1 MYPRIIHYCLPGVI
15 VGLQQTSY
23 TVGEGNGSLSAC
35 TFLNGETQ
43 REVIVS
49 LSTEQGSAQG
59 ITSSL
64 NILSML
70 HVFCK
75 LSPLSDILCHDILNY

>member
-23 TVGEGNGSLSAC
+23 TVGEGNGSLSVC
-35 TFLNGETQ
+35 TFLNGDTQ

-64 NILSML
+64 NIQYAACVLQIITF
-70 HVFCK
+70 VRY
-75 LSPLSDILCHDILNY
+75 PVP

>member
-23 TVGEGNGSLSAC
+23 TVGEGNGLLSVC
-35 TFLNGETQ
+35 TFLNGDTQ

-64 NILSML
+64 TML
-70 HVFCK
+70 TMLRVFWK
-75 LSPLSDILCHDILNY
+75 PLHLCQIPCAMIF